1 MVRMKGTVMTN
12 AGSLVQY
19 FTAPTFIQIAVRRLV
34 LREGYSFRPFRSI
47 LRAAFKFG
55 RRVHFAL
62 RRKMR
67 KPPITRVP
75 AILNGSTNRQ
85 S

>member
-1 MVRMKGTVMTN
+1 MAEVCFTVKKWVLLL
-12 AGSLVQY
+12 ADVHVYLISIYRQSLM
-19 FTAPTFIQIAVRRLV
+19 
-34 LREGYSFRPFRSI
+34 
-47 LRAAFKFG
+47 RAAFKFG

-75 AILNGSTNRQ
+75 AILNGLTNRP